1 MLLAKRSLAGLR
13 REALFGDQVDLFRRP
28 SQPET
33 DASHC
38 ARLAK
43 SRHSTIREMVAHHRF
58 RLGSPAAR

>member
-58 RLGSPAAR
+58 GLGSPAAR